1 MPGKRETFAATA
13 IVLFFVVVT
22 LLTVDIF
29 GHVTIDE
36 VCYSDPA
43 VNLVMN
49 GSFTSSAWYA
59 QQKEEFWA
67 SNTPLHQ
74 LLLAAWLRVCGFG
87 IVTIRAFSAVAVC
100 LAGFLFWFFLRRSGF
115 IARPVFGY
123 LFILTYV
130 TGYGMSLW
138 MRLGRPDALCL
149 LIASLFCLA
158 WAAKRASLPLFLLG
172 AASFWAGIHL
182 TVWLVVCGIALLAVD
197 FTAGQR
203 RKFLAAAA
211 GMVSGAAM
219 LALLYWREGVFL
231 SFASAVLPH
240 TVLGRLGFGKQE
252 VAGIVWPPR
261 ELLGIAAGDYSI
273 WVLAPFMLLFAF
285 LARHSG
291 VKAWR
296 TALWCALAM
305 GGTCLAFYFLGV
317 TPQYYS
323 WMLFVPLTAATF
335 SLADEASS
343 HQRDR
348 AKLAVVLLAV
358 AACVLSASGIPRR
371 ILKVAAYGPLMPQ
384 EELEAKMTPLIG
396 DANCI
401 FADPKAYYAVKKPG
415 RVVMTGMY
423 ASAMTEDEADACEAV
438 IVPRQK
444 IPDWVSERVSE
455 RKLEK
460 IGAVADQG
468 AGGKRPLRHWAG
480 TPAPNM
486 QRIDVVIF
494 RKHDP
499 KHE

>member
-1 MPGKRETFAATA
+1 MSGKSETFAAAA
-13 IVLFFVVVT
+13 IVLFFVLVT
-22 LLTVDIF
+22 VLTADMF
-29 GHVTIDE
+29 GHITIDE

-49 GSFTSSAWYA
+49 RSFTSSAWYA
-59 QQKEEFWA
+59 QQKNDFWA

-74 LLLAAWLRVCGFG
+74 LLLAAWLRVFGFG
-87 IVTIRAFSAVAVC
+87 IVTVRAFSAAAVC
-100 LAGFLFWFFLRRSGF
+100 LAGFFFWCFLRRSGF
-115 IARPVFGY
+115 ITRPVFGY
-123 LFILTYV
+123 LFLLTYA

-149 LIASLFCLA
+149 LVASLFCLA

-182 TVWLVVCGIALLAVD
+182 TVWLAVCGAALLAVD

-203 RKFLAAAA
+203 GKFLAAAA
-211 GMVSGAAM
+211 GMVTGAVM
-219 LALLYWREGVFL
+219 LALLYWHEGVLL
-231 SFASAVLPH
+231 SFAAAVLPH
-240 TVLGRLGFGKQE
+240 TILGRLGFGKQE
-252 VAGIVWPPR
+252 VAGIVWPRR

-273 WVLAPFMLLFAF
+273 WVLIPFMLLFAF
-285 LARHSG
+285 LARTSG
-291 VKAWR
+291 IKAWR

-305 GGTCLAFYFLGV
+305 GGICLAFYFLGV

-335 SLADEASS
+335 SLADEAAD

-348 AKLAVVLLAV
+348 RKLAVVLLAM

-371 ILKVAAYGPLMPQ
+371 ILKVAAYGPLLPQ
-384 EELEAKMTPLIG
+384 KALEEKITPLIG
-396 DANCI
+396 DANCA

-423 ASAMTEDEADACEAV
+423 ANAMTEDEADACEAV

-444 IPDWVSERVSE
+444 IPDWVLERVSE
-455 RKLEK
+455 GKLES

-468 AGGKRPLRHWAG
+468 AGGKLLLRNWAG